1 MSLWV
6 DKYAPTSLQKLDYH
20 QQEAAALKNLVDS
33 GNFPHLLVY
42 GPSGSGKRTR
52 IMCLLRELYGSGVD
66 RLRTETHNFLTPSN
80 KKVTVSTVSSNF
92 HLEVNPSEVGI
103 YDRVVVQELIKTMA
117 STAQLDS
124 AQQRDFKVV
133 VLHEADHLTKDA
145 QHALRRTMEKYIST
159 CRLILSA
166 ESISKIISA
175 TRSRCLPI
183 RVAAPSID
191 QIVHI
196 LKNTARREGQ
206 SMPTEL
212 AERIANASERNLR
225 RALLLA
231 EVAKWQHS
239 PMSAEQPVQL
249 PDWQVFLAETA
260 SAILAEQSPR
270 KYLDFKSALDS
281 VERFA
286 LLNTLVTVYA
296 SEVFLHF
303 DCLVDNLL
311 GSCDGNLK
319 LELVQLAAEYEHRLQ
334 LGQKP
339 IFHLEAFVIS
349 FMAIYKRFVEDAL
362 GSGME
367 W

>member
-270 KYLDFKSALDS
+270 KILEIRARLY
-281 VERFA
+281 E
-286 LLNTLVTVYA
+286 LLSHCIPTDVIMR
-296 SEVFLHF
+296 
-303 DCLVDNLL
+303 CLVDNLL